1 MSGGVWVFWNCFT
14 RSACRKHLL
23 GASWWYQTA
32 HLSSFSSQRFH
43 LLLGLLIDAFCKIV
57 RPSQQFQK
65 KNLFLLMRVLRMNSI
80 SYPQDDYFILIHI
93 YYLAF
98 AHFFTL
104 KHFASFWLW
113 KSRFGGQD
121 LHLRTVWPLISFLI
135 SLNLFPYVKTNN
147 IFRDILR
154 IKRYNICKLLPT
166 MFGLVTQNG

>member
-1 MSGGVWVFWNCFT
+1 MVKQEETFSFLYNSMGHLLFSLLATQSVFKLYKERTLNLVRPSLRIRLVSDVSGGVWVFWNCFT

-32 HLSSFSSQRFH
+32 HLSSFSFQRFH

-65 KNLFLLMRVLRMNSI
+65 KNLFLLIRVLRMNSI

-104 KHFASFWLW
+104 KHFAS
-113 KSRFGGQD
+113 
-121 LHLRTVWPLISFLI
+121 TI
-135 SLNLFPYVKTNN
+135 SLL
-147 IFRDILR
+147 I
-154 IKRYNICKLLPT
+154 
-166 MFGLVTQNG
+166 